1 MRLRPCLA
9 LLLMIIAFTLTAASA
24 TLVHAQAA
32 AAPTAAAAK
41 DAANAKAAPA
51 AGKVAPAPGADPE
64 KDGAMNL
71 LELLVAGG
79 PIMILIALTSV
90 GGVTIIA
97 ERLMALRRSIICP
110 PDFLPSLR
118 AVFRSP
124 ADRDAA
130 LAFCRSKALPI
141 ARIVASGIRKMPHG
155 VELVEQAIED
165 AGANEVAKLRRN
177 LRMLF
182 GLASIAPLLGLL
194 GTVWGL
200 IEAFQTAATEGLGG
214 GAKGAQMMAQGIYV
228 ALVTT
233 VAGLSVA
240 IPLLVFYYHFQG
252 RIERVIGELN
262 DVSEEFV
269 EHFMP
274 ETQVKIAPSGS
285 PASPASNDASPLY
298 AGAMPQPTA

>member
-1 MRLRPCLA
+1 MKS
-9 LLLMIIAFTLTAASA
+9 TLSVPMASA
-24 TLVHAQAA
+24 WVFAFLLVFSCVSLYAQP
-32 AAPTAAAAK
+32 AAP
-41 DAANAKAAPA
+41 KAAPA
-51 AGKVAPAPGADPE
+51 KDGKAAAPATPAQG
-64 KDGAMNL
+64 DGEMNV

-79 PIMILIALTSV
+79 PLMIPIALCSV

-97 ERLMALRRSIICP
+97 ERLFALRRSTICP
-110 PDFLPSLR
+110 PGFLPSLR
-118 AVFRSP
+118 EVFRSP
-124 ADRDAA
+124 ADREAA
-130 LAFCRSKALPI
+130 MQFCRGKQLPV
-141 ARIVASGIRKMPHG
+141 ARIVAAGIRKMPQG

-200 IEAFQTAATEGLGG
+200 IEAFQTASTEGLGG
-214 GAKGAQMMAQGIYV
+214 GAKGAQMMAKGIYV

-252 RIERVIGELN
+252 RIERVVSDLN

-274 ETQVKIAPSGS
+274 ETEVRKAPASAPSS
-285 PASPASNDASPLY
+285 S
-298 AGAMPQPTA
+298 AGAGYAPSIPTAQPVA

>member
-1 MRLRPCLA
+1 MRLRARTCV
-9 LLLMIIAFTLTAASA
+9 LMFLFTVAITFSTIESLQ
-24 TLVHAQAA
+24 AQAPP
-32 AAPTAAAAK
+32 APPAPKAPATKAPA
-41 DAANAKAAPA
+41 AKAAPA
-51 AGKVAPAPGADPE
+51 AAPAAEADK
-64 KDGAMNL
+64 KDAMNL

-79 PIMILIALTSV
+79 PLMIFIALTSV

-97 ERLMALRRSIICP
+97 ERLMALRRNIICP

-118 AVFRSP
+118 AIFRSP
-124 ADRDAA
+124 ADREAA
-130 LAFCRSKALPI
+130 LQFCRSKQLPV
-141 ARIVASGIRKMPHG
+141 ARIVAAGIRKMPHG

-214 GAKGAQMMAQGIYV
+214 GAQGAQMMAEGIYV

-252 RIERVIGELN
+252 RIERVISDLN

-274 ETQVKIAPSGS
+274 ETQPRVT
-285 PASPASNDASPLY
+285 PASPVSPAANDASPLY
-298 AGAMPQPTA
+298 AGVAAHPVG

>member
-1 MRLRPCLA
+1 MKSQLPLPMVSAWIVTCL
-9 LLLMIIAFTLTAASA
+9 LGLSCSSLM
-24 TLVHAQAA
+24 AQP
-32 AAPTAAAAK
+32 AAPKPAPAK
-41 DAANAKAAPA
+41 DAKAAAPA
-51 AGKVAPAPGADPE
+51 ATEDDTG
-64 KDGAMNL
+64 MNV

-79 PIMILIALTSV
+79 PLMIPIALCSI

-97 ERLMALRRSIICP
+97 ERLFALRRSTICP

-118 AVFRSP
+118 EVFRSP
-124 ADRDAA
+124 ADRDVAMQ
-130 LAFCRSKALPI
+130 FCRSKSLPV
-141 ARIVASGIRKMPHG
+141 ARIVAAGIRKMPQG

-214 GAKGAQMMAQGIYV
+214 GAKGAQMMAKGIYV

-252 RIERVIGELN
+252 RIERVVSDLN

-274 ETQVKIAPSGS
+274 ETETRKTASPS
-285 PASPASNDASPLY
+285 PAAAAKSEFTGPLP
-298 AGAMPQPTA
+298 GAQPVA